1 MAEGANFAPN
11 LQHTP
16 SIFEVSA
23 SEVLDNLIYPAFSK
37 IFDYLGLRFNVRLNG
52 FTFSDDLSPAV
63 TFALQYFYL
72 NKRGG
77 SFGESF
83 YGLQRTSAS
92 LNGTLMSNRN
102 KFLSAS
108 LLTFLPYFEKKLRQR
123 NTQHEGTQWEEYL
136 IKVFHAYNAAK
147 AINTFL
153 YLTKYS
159 ISQSPILRL
168 LGLTLRYPKEPIP
181 EDKASYM
188 ILKLFEVMAFFLQ
201 FIQWWYTNKQR
212 QKISGLQNPDAIR
225 KSKLDEHRHPNG
237 ICPICLMRISNP
249 TACAVSGYVFC
260 WKCIANHLK
269 QRKKCPVSGY
279 PIGIEDLVR
288 IYDT

>member
-37 IFDYLGLRFNVRLNG
+37 IFDYFGLKLNIRINE
-52 FTFSDDLSPAV
+52 TAFSEDLSPV
-63 TFALQYFYL
+63 ITFALQYFYL
-72 NKRGG
+72 KQRGG

-83 YGLQRTSAS
+83 YGLQRTSA
-92 LNGTLMSNRN
+92 LNGDLISNRK

-108 LLTFLPYFEKKLRQR
+108 LLTLLPYFERKLRQR
-123 NTQHEGTQWEEYL
+123 STQHESTEWEEYL
-136 IKVFHAYNAAK
+136 IKAFHAYNAAK
-147 AINTFL
+147 AVNTFL
-153 YLTKYS
+153 YLAKYS
-159 ISQSPILRL
+159 VSHSPILRF
-168 LGLTLRYPKEPIP
+168 LGLTLRYPKDPP
-181 EDKASYM
+181 REDKASYM
-188 ILKLFEVMAFFLQ
+188 ILKLLEVMAFFLQ
-201 FIQWWYTNKQR
+201 FIQWWYSNKQR
-212 QKISGLQNPDAIR
+212 QNIGGLQNPDAIR
-225 KSKLDEHRHPNG
+225 KSKLNEHQNPNG
-237 ICPICLMRISNP
+237 MCPICLMKISNP

-288 IYDT
+288 IYEN